1 MGLDGFR
8 APGHVP
14 RGCARDSA
22 GGHGESHT
30 RAPALPQ
37 SGHSY
42 FCSYLTHKAHR
53 VPPRSQGGG
62 AWGAGRMTQGAA
74 GVLPLSPW
82 SFHPEHLGLSHQ
94 GLVRHPSPICIRSVR
109 STRSI
114 AWFFLPWRQV
124 LRKPQRT
131 LCHLPYIPSLGH
143 FISPDSLILHFRGLL
158 GKALTLRY
166 ELIYYT
172 VLP

>member
-53 VPPRSQGGG
+53 MPPRSQGGG

-94 GLVRHPSPICIRSVR
+94 GLVRHPSPICTRSVR

-114 AWFFLPWRQV
+114 AWFFLPWRQGPKKTPKNSV
-124 LRKPQRT
+124 
-131 LCHLPYIPSLGH
+131 PSA
-143 FISPDSLILHFRGLL
+143 LHPFSG
-158 GKALTLRY
+158 AFY
-166 ELIYYT
+166 
-172 VLP
+172 